1 MYACRLA
8 RHGVRA
14 RAFACG
20 RCNGVL
26 TSRSISSGAADACQ
40 RKHVSPNVGHALAC
54 AAARELRRPGL
65 RSGLVPAVSEV
76 PLRMLPKAFA
86 ATRYGSRGSCGRACP
101 DNIAIG
107 RRLWAP
113 ANWPPPLHKVGS
125 TRAYLVTSGPAIP
138 ANETAAALLLHRKK
152 PGLERRI
159 VHVKQNERRLHRPG
173 WAMSKRKSALM
184 IQSVLSGR
192 MWGLKVSACVWR
204 GYSVLWTRRMGDYSC
219 CCVLVKFAALMNA
232 RQLVCGTTDEVIAG
246 CAMRED
252 FPRTASRS
260 STCLPR
266 LHVERLDKQ
275 ARHVPPPR
283 EHNGGRP
290 QAPLGNFAVGLPR
303 GPIARLYSSL
313 RGCVKNTHAGSLIL

>member
-1 MYACRLA
+1 MA

-40 RKHVSPNVGHALAC
+40 RKHFSPNVGHALAC

-125 TRAYLVTSGPAIP
+125 TTRVSRHIRTCHSCKRDCSRPAAP
-138 ANETAAALLLHRKK
+138 SQK
-152 PGLERRI
+152 
-159 VHVKQNERRLHRPG
+159 
-173 WAMSKRKSALM
+173 
-184 IQSVLSGR
+184 
-192 MWGLKVSACVWR
+192 
-204 GYSVLWTRRMGDYSC
+204 
-219 CCVLVKFAALMNA
+219 A
-232 RQLVCGTTDEVIAG
+232 R
-246 CAMRED
+246 
-252 FPRTASRS
+252 PRTPDRSR
-260 STCLPR
+260 
-266 LHVERLDKQ
+266 Q
-275 ARHVPPPR
+275 A
-283 EHNGGRP
+283 E
-290 QAPLGNFAVGLPR
+290 
-303 GPIARLYSSL
+303 
-313 RGCVKNTHAGSLIL
+313 